1 MTDSLDTLQQEFAR
15 LSVGA
20 GSASPERSKRG
31 AGKGKRGSHGGGKS
45 DSLEAMQHEFA
56 GLSGSSLP
64 SAARGRA
71 SGRLRAVERR
81 GGRSGSGRKAQ
92 AARKIQQGWR
102 AFRSQFPAGGALFS
116 RSSPSVEVVLDAKA
130 VPGVMR
136 DMGAEFEACLLHVA
150 AAEDPSR
157 RQKALSGL
165 DPKMELRTR
174 PEFVMVWRAADG
186 RRFFSQGVGAS
197 SRSPAARTSSLR
209 PDLGESAVHAATWA
223 LEAFVA
229 ACTKDPRVE
238 GLADEDVDLCLAH
251 VQARRLGAKLGR
263 FRLVFRRPVRKSV
276 VAEGSLPARYLT
288 MGGPQQGIIGAPG
301 DRRFVLPADV
311 ALFLRKGKGI
321 GYDWRLNPRR
331 RRRVQGL
338 KRKRWVMRV
347 SHGFTPE
354 AAGRITGAIARG
366 AAQVRRSRHWDL
378 IFPRSMIM
386 VPKLAVPEQARAQM
400 VQLLELRRPATVLLS
415 GGNTEGDRGLYG
427 NYHAC
432 VHVVRLIPCPELPRV
447 VDLDVVVLDPQATVT
462 LSDLSVNHMRKR
474 YADAVAASG
483 RALPR
488 LTRAVRKQLQDGALG
503 EFLIRD
509 VTVRAQAALP
519 ARELRVQ
526 YAYEGSCGPSSVA
539 LTLAAARVAAK
550 QPHLPAPALARS
562 IFREVRDLD
571 VVVAAQLTH
580 ALA

>member
-1 MTDSLDTLQQEFAR
+1 MTDSLEALQQEFAG
-15 LSVGA
+15 LSVSSSARALRTTAEGPATSGA
-20 GSASPERSKRG
+20 RSGPER
-31 AGKGKRGSHGGGKS
+31 
-45 DSLEAMQHEFA
+45 
-56 GLSGSSLP
+56 
-64 SAARGRA
+64 
-71 SGRLRAVERR
+71 
-81 GGRSGSGRKAQ
+81 Q
-92 AARKIQQGWR
+92 AARKIQRGWR

-116 RSSPSVEVVLDAKA
+116 RSSPSVELVVDAKV

-136 DMGAEFEACLLHVA
+136 EMAAEFGACLLRIA
-150 AAEDPSR
+150 AAESMAR
-157 RQKALSGL
+157 RQQALSAMDGKL
-165 DPKMELRTR
+165 ELRTR

-186 RRFFSQGVGAS
+186 RRFFSRGVGAA
-197 SRSPAARTSSLR
+197 SRSPRSHASLR
-209 PDLGESAVHAATWA
+209 PDLGESAVHAASWA

-229 ACTKDPRVE
+229 ASTQDPRVE

-251 VQARRLGAKLGR
+251 VQARRLGAKLGK
-263 FRLVFRRPVRKSV
+263 FRLVFRRPIRKTV

-311 ALFLRKGKGI
+311 AVFLRKGKGI

-338 KRKRWVMRV
+338 KRKRWIMRV
-347 SHGFTPE
+347 SHGFSPE
-354 AAGRITGAIARG
+354 VAERVVKAIARG

-378 IFPRSMIM
+378 IFPRSIIM
-386 VPKLAVPEQARAQM
+386 VPGLVVAEQARAQM
-400 VQLLELRRPATVLLS
+400 VQLLELRRPATVVLS
-415 GGNTEGDRGLYG
+415 GGNAEGSRGLYA

-432 VHVVRLIPCPELPRV
+432 VHVVRMIPCPELPRV

-462 LSDLSVNHMRKR
+462 LSDLSVNYMRKK
-474 YADAVAASG
+474 YAEAVAASG

-509 VTVRAQAALP
+509 VAVRAQAALP

-539 LTLAAARVAAK
+539 LALAAARVSAK
-550 QPHLPAPALARS
+550 QPHLAPPALARTV
-562 IFREVRDLD
+562 FRQVNDLD

-580 ALA
+580 ALV